1 MSISFADVVAPFGR
15 GASGMVGCGAD
26 VNPSD
31 SGLTSAPEST
41 SLRRPRP
48 RGAVKAYIGQMAP
61 TSTKVRA
68 REAARRTLLQRK
80 EELDAEKRRRDE
92 RETDLATDFLLGSQD
107 RDTARAAERDAEVA
121 MGRAVD
127 ALVTDLRL
135 QYARLA
141 DLLGQPESEL
151 KRLRQLAIEATRDGS

>member
-1 MSISFADVVAPFGR
+1 MPA
-15 GASGMVGCGAD
+15 
-26 VNPSD
+26 
-31 SGLTSAPEST
+31 
-41 SLRRPRP
+41 
-48 RGAVKAYIGQMAP
+48 

-68 REAARRTLLQRK
+68 REDARKALLQRK

-92 RETDLATDFLLGSQD
+92 RETELATDFLLGSQD
-107 RDTARAAERDAEVA
+107 RDTARAAEHAAEVE

-127 ALVTDLRL
+127 ALVSDLRL

-151 KRLRQLAIEATRDGS
+151 KRLRQLALEATS